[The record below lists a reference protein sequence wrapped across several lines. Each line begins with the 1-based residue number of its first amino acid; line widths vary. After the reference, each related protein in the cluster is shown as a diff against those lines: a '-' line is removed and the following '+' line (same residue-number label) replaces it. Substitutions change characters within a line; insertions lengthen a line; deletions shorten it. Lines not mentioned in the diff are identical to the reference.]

1 MRTYEDGA
9 SALPPPE
16 ETVKH
21 LLTAQSKL
29 RKASRMFHL
38 ALAVTVLCP
47 IFTLFLLVARDPDS
61 SLYSIIGIGSS
72 ILAVVGVVS
81 LVKIARRRSGW
92 PVFLGAFITS
102 VLSMPS
108 VLMVSIFLTIRLSW
122 FGSSVGSIAE
132 GGVQSGAAMFLV
144 LLVAVPLTLVVAPVL
159 VALLVHA
166 VRRETQLRIPPAN

>member
-9 SALPPPE
+9 SALPPLE

-47 IFTLFLLVARDPDS
+47 IFTLVLLVARDPDS
-61 SLYSIIGIGSS
+61 SLYTIIGIGSS
-72 ILAVVGVVS
+72 MLAVLAVVS
-81 LVKIARRRSGW
+81 LVKLTRRRSGW

-102 VLSMPS
+102 VLSVPS

-122 FGSSVGSIAE
+122 FGGSVGSIAE
-132 GGVQSGAAMFLV
+132 GGVQSGAAMFIV

-159 VALLVHA
+159 VALLVLA
-166 VRRETQLRIPPAN
+166 VRCETKLRIPPAD